1 MQQQGHFKIFNFKNN
16 FMHKIWLIIQREYT
30 TRVQNKRFLLV
41 TFLMPLLMVGFIFGS
56 AYLSSTGTEHRKIA
70 VTDPNGF
77 FKNAIKNTTQIE
89 FLFPEN
95 IDTNNYSQKGFTDIL
110 LLPKF
115 EKTNKTEYI
124 LRSKKSMGLVLQNSI
139 IESINAAIED
149 RMLQESGIQQN
160 VLDSIHKASQ
170 FASLKAY
177 EDKGGN
183 KSKESNAG
191 LAMGIGYASGFLI
204 YLTLLIY
211 GTMVMRGVMEEKTNR
226 IAEVIISSVKPFELM
241 LGKVVGIGAVG
252 LTQFAL
258 WIILIMSLTGV
269 AMGLL
274 PSDLQN
280 QVASLQQSNG
290 QMTGAGMIQ
299 ASESAM
305 RLYKMQ
311 HTIATANWP
320 LILSCFVFYFLG
332 GYLFYAALFAAV
344 GSVVNEDPQDAQSLT
359 FPITMPIIFS
369 YIITN
374 MVTQNPNTPLAFWAS
389 MLPFS
394 SPMVMMARIAYGVPS
409 AVSYWE
415 LFVSMFLLIAGFL
428 FTTWLSG
435 KIYRTGILMYGKKV
449 NWKTMFS
456 WAFTKQA

>member
-1 MQQQGHFKIFNFKNN
+1 
-16 FMHKIWLIIQREYT
+16 MHKIWLIIQREYT
-30 TRVQNKRFLLV
+30 TRVKNKRFLLV
-41 TFLMPLLMVGFIFGS
+41 TFLMPLFVMGFIFGS

-70 VTDPNGF
+70 VVDPNGF
-77 FKNAIKNTTQIE
+77 IKTSLKNTNQIE
-89 FLFPEN
+89 FVFPEN
-95 IDTNNYSQKGFTDIL
+95 IDTNNYSQNGYTDIL

-115 EKTNKTEYI
+115 EKENKTHYI
-124 LRSKKSMGLVLQNSI
+124 LRSKKSMGLLLQNSI
-139 IESINAAIED
+139 SEKINAAIED
-149 RMLQESGIQQN
+149 QMLQAAGIHQN

-170 FASLKAY
+170 FAELKAY
-177 EDKGGN
+177 EDKGAT
-183 KSKESNAG
+183 SKESNAG

-241 LGKVVGIGAVG
+241 LGKIVGIGAVG
-252 LTQFAL
+252 LTQFIL
-258 WIILIMSLTGV
+258 WIVLIITLTSIG
-269 AMGLL
+269 MGLL
-274 PSDLQN
+274 PADLQH
-280 QVASLQQSNG
+280 QVTTLQQNNG
-290 QMTGAGMIQ
+290 QMGTVGMAQ

-305 RLYKMQ
+305 RIYNMQ

-332 GYLFYAALFAAV
+332 GYLFYSALFAAV
-344 GSVVNEDPQDAQSLT
+344 GSTVNEDPQDAQSLM

-389 MLPFS
+389 IIPFS
-394 SPMVMMARIAYGVPS
+394 SPLVMMARVAYGVPS

-415 LFVSMFLLIAGFL
+415 LGLSMSMLIAGFL

-449 NWKTMFS
+449 NWKTMIK
-456 WAFTKQA
+456 WAFSKEG